1 MNISRSIVTAFAILS
16 CSLMAQEELSPLETK
31 EKAAFA
37 KAEGNDVKERET
49 TVWAEKFW
57 DDELNKIYKSLT
69 AGLKGKA
76 LESLKKSQR
85 QWIVFRDAEFE
96 RLDSYQE
103 GMSGSMWNNIFR
115 YAKVRVTKTRTLE
128 LEKMLGLLENYSA
141 DGN

>member
-128 LEKMLGLLENYSA
+128 LEKMLGLLENYEA